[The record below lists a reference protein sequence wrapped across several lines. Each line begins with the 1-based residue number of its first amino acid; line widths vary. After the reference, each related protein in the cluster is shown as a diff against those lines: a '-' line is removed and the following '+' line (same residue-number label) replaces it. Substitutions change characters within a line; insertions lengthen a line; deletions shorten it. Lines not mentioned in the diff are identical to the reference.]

1 MAGLTLYVEC
11 FSGISGDMTVGALLD
26 LGADRDVLEKG
37 LKSLNVEGYN
47 LEITRVSRNGISA
60 CDFNVILETESVEG
74 SENIPFVKRN
84 ISEIFE
90 IIEGSG
96 ISKNAKSLS
105 KKIFM
110 IKAVAEA
117 KAHRIDIADVHFHE
131 SGAVDSIVDIVAS
144 AICLDNLN
152 IEEAIVSELHDGTG
166 LIRCRKGLISV
177 PVPAVVNI
185 AAKHGLK
192 IKATDI
198 VGEMVTPTG
207 AAIMAAIKAE
217 RSLPNNYRIM
227 KTGYGAGKRDYPN
240 EGVAKMLLIEELP
253 SQWKENLWEI

>member
-1 MAGLTLYVEC
+1 MARQTLYIEC

-26 LGADRDVLEKG
+26 LGADRDVLEEG
-37 LKSLNVEGYN
+37 LKSLHVEGYK
-47 LEITRVSRNGISA
+47 LEITRVLRNGIPA
-60 CDFNVILETESVEG
+60 CDFNVVLETESREDP
-74 SENIPFVKRN
+74 EDCPFVKRN

-96 ISKNAKSLS
+96 LSENAKSLS

-117 KAHRIDIADVHFHE
+117 KAHRIDISDVHFHE
-131 SGAVDSIVDIVAS
+131 SGAVDSIVDIAAA

-166 LIRCRKGLISV
+166 LIRCRKGLIPV

-192 IKATDI
+192 IVETDI
-198 VGEMVTPTG
+198 AGEMVTPTG
-207 AAIMAAIKAE
+207 AAIMASIKAE
-217 RSLPNNYRIM
+217 RSLPHNYRIR
-227 KTGYGAGKRDYPN
+227 KTGHGAGKRDYPN
-240 EGVAKMLLIEELP
+240 EGVARMHLIEELP
-253 SQWKENLWEI
+253 